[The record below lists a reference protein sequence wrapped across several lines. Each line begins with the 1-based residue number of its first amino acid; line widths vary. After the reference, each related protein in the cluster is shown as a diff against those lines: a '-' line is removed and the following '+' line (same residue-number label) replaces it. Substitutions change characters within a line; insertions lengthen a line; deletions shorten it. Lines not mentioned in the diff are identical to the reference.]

1 MWSVTTSSEAEGD
14 TMLRSLHRRRLQRL
28 TAILVVLTL
37 LAACSPEEDDAA
49 DDDPVG
55 EDTTGVV
62 GEGGHEEVML
72 DDDQI
77 ADISERGLTFG
88 MSTNNMTDDFSRTI
102 VSGAQKAADELGV
115 ELIAQSADFDAQTQ
129 LAQIDSFLQQGVDG
143 IYLIAVDSDA
153 VSTGVLAAN
162 EAGVPVL
169 IIGGPPTRGEVITV
183 LNSASYEGTKESAE
197 MLADAMGDDA
207 QAAILRIPLAIQVI
221 RERDR
226 GVDEAFEEND
236 VETVADF
243 SSFTQEELV
252 SSAESMI
259 ESNPD
264 LDGIYATWSL
274 AIYAALAAVEQSGRN
289 IFIAGHD
296 AERPGF
302 EAFHEGNTNLVNMTA
317 QTPYQ
322 QGQIGVHGLSQ
333 VILGNEL
340 VDAIDVPNPLVTADN
355 YQEMWDYLYPEL
367 DPPWETEDGEDEDA
381 DVEDAEEEDEDAD
394 ES

>member
-1 MWSVTTSSEAEGD
+1 
-14 TMLRSLHRRRLQRL
+14 MLRSLHRRRLHRL
-28 TAILVVLTL
+28 TAVLVVLTL
-37 LAACSPEEDDAA
+37 LAACGAEGDDAA
-49 DDDPVG
+49 NGDANGQRAGD
-55 EDTTGVV
+55 VV

-72 DDDQI
+72 EDDQI
-77 ADISERGLTFG
+77 TDISERGLTFG

-102 VSGAQKAADELGV
+102 VSGAQKAADDLGI

-183 LNSASYEGTKESAE
+183 LNSGSYEGTKESAE
-197 MLADAMGDDA
+197 MLAEAMGDDA

-226 GVDEAFEEND
+226 GVDEAFEEHGI
-236 VETVADF
+236 ETVADF

-274 AIYAALAAVEQSGRN
+274 AIYAALAAVEQSGRD

-333 VILGNEL
+333 VILGNTL
-340 VDAIDVPNPLVTADN
+340 VDAIDVPNPLVTAEN
-355 YQEMWDYLYPEL
+355 YEEMWDYLYPEL

-381 DVEDAEEEDEDAD
+381 DAEDADAEDAEEDDAG